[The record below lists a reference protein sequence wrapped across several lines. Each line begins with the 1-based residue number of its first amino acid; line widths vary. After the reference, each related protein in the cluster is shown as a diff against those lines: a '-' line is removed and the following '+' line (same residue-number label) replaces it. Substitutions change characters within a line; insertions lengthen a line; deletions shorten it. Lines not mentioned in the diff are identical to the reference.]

1 MPEVRI
7 AAEPRTDFGKG
18 PARRTRREGLVPA
31 VLYGHGEQTR
41 HVVLPGHELMLALK
55 TPNVLIRLDGVP
67 GVTGLALP
75 KSVQRDPIKGFI
87 EHADL
92 ILVRHGEKVT
102 VDISVRVSGDIAPD
116 GLLDQQVV
124 QLSVEAEATNIPD
137 GIDVDVTG
145 MEVGSSIHAGDLT
158 LPRGVSLQVEPET
171 LIVHVLPA
179 PTAEQMEAEIGGP
192 EAAEVPE
199 PVGEAATEASG
210 ESDAG

>member
-1 MPEVRI
+1 M
-7 AAEPRTDFGKG
+7 
-18 PARRTRREGLVPA
+18 
-31 VLYGHGEQTR
+31 
-41 HVVLPGHELMLALK
+41 
-55 TPNVLIRLDGVP
+55 P

-75 KSVQRDPIKGFI
+75 KAVQRDPIKGFI

-92 ILVRHGEKVT
+92 ILVRRGEKVT

-116 GLLDQQVV
+116 GLLNQQVV